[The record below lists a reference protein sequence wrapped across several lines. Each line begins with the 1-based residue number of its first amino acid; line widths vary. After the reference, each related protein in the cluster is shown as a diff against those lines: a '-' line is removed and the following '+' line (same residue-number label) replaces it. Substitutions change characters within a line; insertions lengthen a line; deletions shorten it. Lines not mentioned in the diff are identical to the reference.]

1 MLATKAAAPSP
12 TTTSKPQRRVLIVDD
27 NAPMREVLKVIMTA
41 FGFQVVLAEDAEEA
55 FEKAAETTY
64 QVVLLDLHLAG
75 VDGRSIVADLK
86 AATGA
91 PVLAVTADAPPSDDA
106 PAPFD
111 GWVTKPFTIPGL
123 ADRIRAVVPEGF

>member
-1 MLATKAAAPSP
+1 MPATKAAPAPVA
-12 TTTSKPQRRVLIVDD
+12 KPKPRLRALIVDD

-55 FEKAAETTY
+55 LELAADGAY

-75 VDGRSIVADLK
+75 TDGREIVGTLK
-86 AATGA
+86 EITKA
-91 PVLAVTADAPPSDDA
+91 PVLAVTGDAPPDEAA